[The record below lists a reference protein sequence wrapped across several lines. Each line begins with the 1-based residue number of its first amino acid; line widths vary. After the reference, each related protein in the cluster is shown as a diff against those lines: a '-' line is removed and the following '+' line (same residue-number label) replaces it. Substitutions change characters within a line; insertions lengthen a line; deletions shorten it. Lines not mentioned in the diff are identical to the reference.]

1 MYYCKKLNDSG
12 EVIMLVTYDTKPNI
26 QNELISEITEEE
38 YNEFQAEFEAQ
49 QENTEQETEDYAQE
63 QDFLD
68 ALALLGVE

>member
-49 QENTEQETEDYAQE
+49 QENTEQEIKEYAQE

>member
-49 QENTEQETEDYAQE
+49 WEEENPTEEETDNISGDE
-63 QDFLD
+63 FLQM
-68 ALALLGVE
+68 VEAVL